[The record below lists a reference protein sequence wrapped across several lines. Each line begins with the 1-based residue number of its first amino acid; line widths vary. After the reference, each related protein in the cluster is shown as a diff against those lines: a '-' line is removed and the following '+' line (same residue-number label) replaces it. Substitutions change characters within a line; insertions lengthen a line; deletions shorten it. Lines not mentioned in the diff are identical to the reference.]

1 MRWLKLV
8 AAYLIGFV
16 LLTLWHITKA
26 TPLDWPEWG
35 LIALM
40 AVPFTLL
47 GEFVNS
53 PLWSRLL
60 SPSSPL
66 TPNGFV
72 AFLWNNP
79 LSKQIEQSTSTETF
93 SLLRLAYAFFV
104 LLICFLLMGVLHYF
118 LQ

>member
-8 AAYLIGFV
+8 ANYLIGFA
-16 LLTLWHITKA
+16 LITLWYMIKA
-26 TPLDWPEWG
+26 EPLGWHEWG

-79 LSKQIEQSTSTETF
+79 LSKQIEQSASGKTF
-93 SLLRLAYAFFV
+93 SFLRLAYAFFV